1 MEESSELKKL
11 HSFLQGFVY
20 FVLFLEFLIFLFA
33 EAGFTASIQPV
44 LSKLQRIGIYQD
56 IYYAKAFT
64 FLLILMVAIG
74 TKARK
79 NLNFNPVKHIFLPLL
94 MGLVFFFGSV
104 YFYFHQT
111 TKILAFEVTWYD
123 AAYMVLS
130 LVGAVMINMALDNI
144 SKHIQS
150 GLMKDRFNIEN
161 ESFAQSQQLME
172 TPFSINIP
180 MLYYHQRKI
189 NKGYLNIV
197 NPFRATLLI
206 GTPGSGKS
214 YSIVNPFIKQMLAK
228 GFAMAIYDFKF
239 PDLGKMAYYHYL
251 LNKKKGPLKDFKFH
265 VINFNSVAHSRRFNP
280 LKPKYLPT
288 LADATETAEALLQSL
303 MKSDKESGV
312 AQFFT
317 QSAVNFLASCIF
329 FLSRHQGGKYS
340 TFPHVLAFINLGY
353 DEIFEMLFSEP
364 QLISLLSPFRSAYQH
379 KAFDQLE
386 GQIGTLKINVGRLAT
401 RETFWVLSGDDFELK
416 ITDPNNPAV
425 VVIANDPATQSIN
438 NACNAL
444 ILNRMTKLINSKGNL
459 PCGLIIDESPTL
471 YVHKV
476 ENLIATARSNK
487 IAVLLGLQELPQ
499 LKQQYGQET
508 ADSICSVAANV
519 ISGSVRNKDTLDWLE
534 KLFGKVRQQRE
545 GISIDRSSTSMSMN
559 EEMGDLIPASKI
571 ATLAAGEVVA
581 QVAFDNTKYDGQHV
595 NSTYNCKIDLDV
607 KFISQE
613 EELYVNMP
621 IFYNFGDDGERNYIL
636 DQNFARINREIESL
650 KDHFYTH
657 ELNHNRSG

>member
-11 HSFLQGFVY
+11 YSFLQGFVY
-20 FVLFLEFLIFLFA
+20 FALLLEFVIFFFIDAPFA
-33 EAGFTASIQPV
+33 AGMQPV
-44 LSKLQRIGIYQD
+44 LVKLERIGIYQN
-56 IYYAKAFT
+56 IYYSKAFN

-79 NLNFNPVKHIFLPLL
+79 NLNFSPVKHIFLPLFF
-94 MGLVFFFGSV
+94 GFAFFFGSV

-111 TKILAFEVTWYD
+111 SKNLAYSLTWYD

-130 LVGAVMINMALDNI
+130 LVGAIMINVALDNI

-150 GLMKDRFNIEN
+150 GLMKDRFNVEN
-161 ESFAQSQQLME
+161 ESFEQTERAIE
-172 TPFSINIP
+172 TPYSINIP
-180 MLYYHQRKI
+180 MLYYYKRKI
-189 NKGYLNIV
+189 NNGYLNIV

-228 GFAMAIYDFKF
+228 GFTMALYDFKF
-239 PDLGKMAYYHYL
+239 PDLGKIAYYHYL
-251 LNKKKGPLKDFKFH
+251 LNKKEGILKDFKFH
-265 VINFNSVAHSRRFNP
+265 VINFNSVEHSRRFNP
-280 LKPKYLPT
+280 LKPEYLPT

-303 MKSDKESGV
+303 TKSDKESGA
-312 AQFFT
+312 AQFFN

-364 QLISLLSPFRSAYQH
+364 QLASLLSPFRTAYKN

-401 RETFWVLSGDDFELK
+401 KETFWVLSGNDFELK
-416 ITDPNNPAV
+416 ITDPKNPAIL
-425 VVIANDPATQSIN
+425 VIANDPSTQSIN
-438 NACNAL
+438 SACNAL

-459 PCGLIIDESPTL
+459 PCGLIVDESPTL

-499 LKQQYGQET
+499 LKQQYGRET
-508 ADSICSVAANV
+508 ADTICSVAANV

-534 KLFGKVRQQRE
+534 KLFGKVRQKKE
-545 GISIDRSSTSMSMN
+545 GVSIDRSRTSITMN
-559 EEMGDLIPASKI
+559 EEMGALIPASKI

-581 QVAFDNTKYDGQHV
+581 QVAFDNSHFDGQHV
-595 NSTYNCKIDLDV
+595 NSTYNCKINLDTSLV
-607 KFISQE
+607 SKE
-613 EELYVNMP
+613 EQLYVNMP
-621 IFYNFGDDGERNYIL
+621 LFYNFGAKVDKDYIL
-636 DQNFARINREIESL
+636 EKNFAKINREIETL
-650 KDHFYTH
+650 KDLFYA
-657 ELNHNRSG
+657 